1 MPREYIHWTVL
12 EQTLSEVRSEAM
24 GDRSLLAAA
33 YVGAILPDVPDF
45 YRGGF
50 CGGRGERISA
60 FLHGVYGDDPLEFVR
75 QLVSNLPSKDN
86 PDYQILVG
94 LILGYASHIV
104 VDATFHPL
112 VVYLCGDWYQKD
124 EQGKQNSR
132 ARHRLLETELDI
144 WAMQSFKFSFKQG
157 LRAAVQYLKRD
168 QIDLILTQ
176 THRAYAGLALPPQVS
191 EETLTKNFIKS
202 SLTHTIWLQETFRSN
217 LSGKAIALLLKKL
230 NRAELATLFHQG
242 KDPEPQLFYREW
254 DYQRVVSGEPCR
266 DSFSSLLEQSITT
279 TRGWFEQILAEIY
292 DNKRSVL
299 LSARGP
305 SLDCGEIGAV
315 PSQYRYF
322 AKKVPDWL
330 EVEA

>member
-12 EQTLSEVRSEAM
+12 EQALSEIRSGTTE
-24 GDRSLLAAA
+24 DRSLLAAA
-33 YVGAILPDVPDF
+33 YIGAILPDVPDF
-45 YRGGF
+45 HRGGF
-50 CGGRGERISA
+50 CGERGEKIAA
-60 FLHGVYGDDPLEFVR
+60 FLHGVYGDDPLELVR
-75 QLVSNLPSKDN
+75 QLVSSLPEKGD
-86 PDYQILVG
+86 PDHAALVG

-112 VVYLCGDWYQKD
+112 VVYLCGDWYEKD
-124 EQGKQNSR
+124 AKRMRENR
-132 ARHRLLETELDI
+132 ARHRLLETDLDI

-157 LRAAVQYLKRD
+157 LRTAVRSLKRA
-168 QIDLILTQ
+168 QIDSILAH
-176 THRAYAGLALPPQVS
+176 THRAYSGLALPPQVS

-217 LSGKAIALLLKKL
+217 LTGKVIAQILKKL

-242 KDPEPQLFYREW
+242 KDPDRQLFYREW

-266 DSFSSLLEQSITT
+266 ESFSTLLEQSINTT
-279 TRGWFEQILAEIY
+279 KGWFEQILAEIY